1 MTLDIPPVPPEA
13 VAAMRDRGGYW
24 AAYQNSDLS
33 SPDYQILK
41 FLKVGGGCAFGDNDR
56 DPPLSFPYPYN
67 VEGRHYPYVGMVD
80 LKTGTVRT
88 DEQIMSRLRSRR
100 KETPSMD
107 PNACLDEIRDLVR
120 DLSDQLDDDDQVT
133 NMNAL
138 SQLLALIGAL
148 DEWISGGGKIS
159 PIRKKTKF

>member
-1 MTLDIPPVPPEA
+1 
-13 VAAMRDRGGYW
+13 MRDQGGYW

-107 PNACLDEIRDLVR
+107 PNACLDEIRDLG
-120 DLSDQLDDDDQVT
+120 DQLDDDIDDDID
-133 NMNAL
+133 MNAL
-138 SQLLALIGAL
+138 SQLLALIREL
-148 DEWISGGGKIS
+148 DDWLSIGRVLPRAWQKE
-159 PIRKKTKF
+159 PE